1 MLASVGPSRQ
11 TGCCCCSLLL
21 ALAYATVMILM
32 MMLPLDRQWKTA
44 YTHNV
49 SAERQ
54 KGMWSW
60 VMQCTH
66 QHFPQLFNLRWL
78 LISPGA
84 PTHNSPHSLLDFF
97 FSVSNR
103 KMMMM
108 MMMMEQSMLSLFLHF
123 LWFWSRTGIVWFLL
137 YSTYYLY
144 TYNVHEH
151 RTNFV

>member
-97 FSVSNR
+97 FLGVEQKNDDDDDDDGTKYVISIPSFPLVLVSYRN
-103 KMMMM
+103 
-108 MMMMEQSMLSLFLHF
+108 SLVF
-123 LWFWSRTGIVWFLL
+123 TLL
-137 YSTYYLY
+137 YILFIYI
-144 TYNVHEH
+144 
-151 RTNFV
+151 